1 MTDPI
6 RLLVTI
12 VEHGKGERITN
23 LANARHVH
31 FNFILHGR
39 GTASSDIL
47 DMLGL
52 GDVAQEKASS
62 LPYGKQRYLEI
73 ARALATEPRLLLLD
87 EPFNALNKEGQ
98 EKLSEIIRDM
108 RDKGSLILL
117 SSHDKDE
124 LENLSDVIYLVDS
137 GRFKLK

>member
-1 MTDPI
+1 MI
-6 RLLVTI
+6 RESIEIFSWNEAETGYCLC
-12 VEHGKGERITN
+12 HYG
-23 LANARHVH
+23 
-31 FNFILHGR
+31 
-39 GTASSDIL
+39 GT
-47 DMLGL
+47 
-52 GDVAQEKASS
+52 KAS
-62 LPYGKQRYLEI
+62 
-73 ARALATEPRLLLLD
+73 LLD
-87 EPFNALNKEGQ
+87 EPFNALDKEGQ

>member
-1 MTDPI
+1 MPVPLW
-6 RLLVTI
+6 RNQSFFCWM
-12 VEHGKGERITN
+12 N
-23 LANARHVH
+23 L
-31 FNFILHGR
+31 
-39 GTASSDIL
+39 
-47 DMLGL
+47 
-52 GDVAQEKASS
+52 
-62 LPYGKQRYLEI
+62 
-73 ARALATEPRLLLLD
+73 
-87 EPFNALNKEGQ
+87 FNALDKEGQ